1 MVSELNAICDIV
13 FSSISFS
20 CRMRTLARSVFF
32 FFLLNMYIFFMTQNK
47 ITAFT
52 SAIIVVFNVIKN
64 ARVAPTLDL
73 DT

>member
-1 MVSELNAICDIV
+1 
-13 FSSISFS
+13 
-20 CRMRTLARSVFF
+20 
-32 FFLLNMYIFFMTQNK
+32 MTQNK

-64 ARVAPTLDL
+64 AHVAPTLDL